1 MNLIVQKSHFSGKV
15 DLNGYLVSHDKDS
28 VVDELNMSSEH
39 VGKPNYSERERKK
52 TVQCHF
58 AHL

>member
-1 MNLIVQKSHFSGKV
+1 MNLIVQKSHFSPKV
-15 DLNGYLVSHDKDS
+15 DLNGYVVSHDKDS

-39 VGKPNYSERERKK
+39 MGTSSYSQKK
-52 TVQCHF
+52 LVQCHF